1 MKKLSV
7 VFVLMLIALTTTA
20 FAAANPTAATAQASL
35 AASDTYS
42 DGAPISTC
50 RPGFPCD
57 PVAATRQV
65 ASDGAPISTCRPGF
79 PCDPVKIASLILLDC
94 GAQKSDTEVAD
105 KGNRT

>member
-57 PVAATRQV
+57 PV
-65 ASDGAPISTCRPGF
+65 
-79 PCDPVKIASLILLDC
+79 KIASLILLDC